1 MVIMDQDTLA
11 GVISKLSGII
21 AQLTVDKALAETQR
35 DQLQAKLDARPA
47 EATPEVSDDITNISE

>member
-1 MVIMDQDTLA
+1 MVIMDQTLTS
-11 GVISKLSGII
+11 VISRLSGIV

-47 EATPEVSDDITNISE
+47 PAPEVIHDITNVTE